1 MYKSVGSGLQDVVVA
16 GMILD
21 LARSA
26 GLATPLPIRFET
38 KRIG

>member
-21 LARSA
+21 LARAA
-26 GLATPLPIRFET
+26 GLATPLPIHFET